1 MKASPEELLDDNVDE
16 VRKAIRNADNPD
28 YKALMKAEK
37 SGKDRKTITKFL
49 DERMETEEDSQET
62 ESGEEEEPGKESQ
75 NGDEEG
81 KDNETETSGSGSKEE
96 KLQKPLENLDDV
108 KGIKGA
114 AVVRRDGLL
123 IASNFEQDINSDQVG
138 AMTASTMGS
147 GETASDALKMGEV
160 EEVTVESED
169 GKLVSTG
176 AGEEGI
182 LAILTDAD
190 VNMGLVKVEMGNA
203 VEKIK
208 RVL

>member
-1 MKASPEELLDDNVDE
+1 MASSPEELLDGNVDE
-16 VRKAIRNADNPD
+16 VRKDIRNAENPD
-28 YKALMKAEK
+28 YEAIMEAEK
-37 SGKDRKTITKFL
+37 SGKDRKTIKKFL
-49 DERMETEEDSQET
+49 EERMGTGD
-62 ESGEEEEPGKESQ
+62 EPGEKPGSEDTGGP
-75 NGDEEG
+75 GD
-81 KDNETETSGSGSKEE
+81 SMEE
-96 KLQKPLENLDDV
+96 KLQKPLEDLDDV

-123 IASNFEQDINSDQVG
+123 IASSFARDINSDQVG

-147 GETASDALKMGEV
+147 GETASEALKMGDV
-160 EEVTVESED
+160 EEVTVEGED

-182 LAILTDAD
+182 LTILTDAD